1 MFLYAVQLP
10 RSHARM
16 TSSFLVVVVFALS
29 VTSST
34 VFGDVTCPTQ
44 CKCYVVSG
52 APSADCS
59 GRHISELASV
69 VEHLHPDTQ
78 VWLLKSCRPAQR
90 ECSVWNDSRFLA
102 HVVGRLLLWLF
113 CPSVCHTGVST
124 PERFTI
130 SKYAVTFLVFLAQ
143 ISQSGVQR
151 FSPNDLS

>member
-1 MFLYAVQLP
+1 MHSERYSLQFGYLLYKQETLLLALQNLPGRQRGGSRPPAPGWIRHCWKHLQFYTGVYCFVFLYAVQLP

-59 GRHISELASV
+59 GRHISELATV

-78 VWLLKSCRPAQR
+78 V
-90 ECSVWNDSRFLA
+90 
-102 HVVGRLLLWLF
+102 
-113 CPSVCHTGVST
+113 
-124 PERFTI
+124 
-130 SKYAVTFLVFLAQ
+130 
-143 ISQSGVQR
+143 
-151 FSPNDLS
+151 